1 MTAAIT
7 GLGAN
12 GAAYL
17 ANIYRAG
24 IDAVDRGQREAALS
38 LGLTPTAVLLEVVL
52 PQAVRIMI
60 PPFCNHAIQLLKDTS
75 LVSAVAAPEIMFRAR
90 RLVMET
96 YLSMHVYLL
105 VAVIYLACTI
115 PARPSRRADRAPASG
130 GAARLDGRV
139 PAEPGDEPAGVAAAA
154 AGGLRRDAAADGC
167 LVPAGSAGRRRGGAA
182 AALGQLR
189 AAGAAV
195 VYVEIARGMPALV
208 ILFLIYFALPT
219 ALPALQFDSFTAAC
233 IGLGLQGAALLGE
246 IFRAGLEAVDR
257 GQREAA
263 LTLGLTPRQSLLYVV
278 APQAV
283 RVALAPTG
291 NYVIGLLKD
300 TSIASIIAAPD
311 LMLRAKDLASSSFL
325 PMQLYVL
332 AAILYFAMSWP
343 LARLVRRLE
352 LAYAAP
358 HRP

>member
-1 MTAAIT
+1 MGEFLRSIAEN
-7 GLGAN
+7 LP
-12 GAAYL
+12 
-17 ANIYRAG
+17 
-24 IDAVDRGQREAALS
+24 EW
-38 LGLTPTAVLLEVVL
+38 L
-52 PQAVRIMI
+52 PQ
-60 PPFCNHAIQLLKDTS
+60 
-75 LVSAVAAPEIMFRAR
+75 
-90 RLVMET
+90 
-96 YLSMHVYLL
+96 LL
-105 VAVIYLACTI
+105 VACGETLKLTAVSFVIAVL
-115 PARPSRRADRAPASG
+115 G
-130 GAARLDGRV
+130 GML
-139 PAEPGDEPAGVAAAA
+139 VAL
-154 AGGLRRDAAADGC
+154 LRRSGNG
-167 LVPAGSAGRRRGGAA
+167 L
-182 AALGQLR
+182 LR
-189 AAGAAV
+189 AAAI
-195 VYVEIARGMPALV
+195 VYIEIARGMPALV

-219 ALPALQFDSFTAAC
+219 ALPALEFDSFTAAC

-343 LARLVRRLE
+343 LAWLVRRLE

-358 HRP
+358 HRS